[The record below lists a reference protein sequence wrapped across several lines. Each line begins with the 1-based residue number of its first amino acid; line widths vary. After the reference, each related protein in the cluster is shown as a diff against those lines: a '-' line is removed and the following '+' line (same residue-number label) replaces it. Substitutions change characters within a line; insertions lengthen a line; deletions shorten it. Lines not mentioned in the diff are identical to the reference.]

1 MCEGHQ
7 RQQRLPQVVHV
18 TCLCPPRPKG
28 DHLDVKAVGESGSAV
43 QQCFVAF
50 DVLLVDGQNL
60 ANRPQQE
67 RADILSTWVG
77 EGWGREGRGGVGEER
92 GEGKGGKGRGGEGRL
107 ALDFV
112 FVVAGCLLQC
122 LATCTWWSEGRA
134 APSGWGWV

>member
-67 RADILSTWVG
+67 RADILSTWVEDCNVEM
-77 EGWGREGRGGVGEER
+77 EGWGGWIQIHG
-92 GEGKGGKGRGGEGRL
+92 L
-107 ALDFV
+107 AMCTN
-112 FVVAGCLLQC
+112 GCLEVTSPCKLCELVYHVMQWMLC
-122 LATCTWWSEGRA
+122 
-134 APSGWGWV
+134 APCRVRCDGHVVQLCD

>member
-1 MCEGHQ
+1 MSV
-7 RQQRLPQVVHV
+7 PS
-18 TCLCPPRPKG
+18 PRPKG

-77 EGWGREGRGGVGEER
+77 GG
-92 GEGKGGKGRGGEGRL
+92 
-107 ALDFV
+107 
-112 FVVAGCLLQC
+112 
-122 LATCTWWSEGRA
+122 
-134 APSGWGWV
+134 